1 MFAVNLRR
9 EGTNG
14 CVTAFCFSCCHL
26 LLLSVVFLLKL
37 LPRQHRYVLITLVL
51 HLFRELN
58 YSQFNDLD
66 DFHISLW
73 LISCLPYQN
82 GVKRHCWKRC
92 SLLLEW
98 IRYFL
103 QPAIHTSVYLICFF
117 SVGWPDRGAI
127 QPYPVLWCLAW
138 HLKQVGWD
146 VTAVTFCNPF
156 PQPLT
161 TTTNVT

>member
-14 CVTAFCFSCCHL
+14 CFTAFCFSCYHL

-66 DFHISLW
+66 DSHFPVVNFVLTV
-73 LISCLPYQN
+73 P
-82 GVKRHCWKRC
+82 KR
-92 SLLLEW
+92 SEETLLEKM
-98 IRYFL
+98 
-103 QPAIHTSVYLICFF
+103 Q
-117 SVGWPDRGAI
+117 
-127 QPYPVLWCLAW
+127 
-138 HLKQVGWD
+138 
-146 VTAVTFCNPF
+146 
-156 PQPLT
+156 LT
-161 TTTNVT
+161 T